1 MTNTTTERET
11 VRERGEIKT
20 SIDYLLHL
28 ADTTLILGQKNAEW
42 CGHGPILEQDIA
54 ITNITLDLVGQAR
67 MYYQYAANMM
77 LKQEGKEE
85 TEDSLAFLRN
95 EREFKNLLICELP
108 NGDWA
113 QTVLRQFLFSVFQQS
128 LLRKLSEGADEELAA
143 IANKSLKEV
152 NYHVKW
158 SSEWVIRLGDGT
170 EESHARMKKAIE
182 NLWMYVGEFFKPAVY
197 EPSFVTEMETE
208 WRSEIETV
216 FTEAGLIIPE
226 NVFMQEGGKTGHHTE
241 YMGYILSEMQTLQR
255 NYPGASW

>member
-1 MTNTTTERET
+1 
-11 VRERGEIKT
+11 
-20 SIDYLLHL
+20 
-28 ADTTLILGQKNAEW
+28 
-42 CGHGPILEQDIA
+42 
-54 ITNITLDLVGQAR
+54 
-67 MYYQYAANMM
+67 
-77 LKQEGKEE
+77 
-85 TEDSLAFLRN
+85 
-95 EREFKNLLICELP
+95 
-108 NGDWA
+108 
-113 QTVLRQFLFSVFQQS
+113 VFQQS

-197 EPSFVTEMETE
+197 EPAFVTEMETE

>member
-1 MTNTTTERET
+1 MSTTQAEQ
-11 VRERGEIKT
+11 IT

-28 ADTTLILGQKNAEW
+28 ADTTLILGQRNAVW

-67 MYYQYAANMM
+67 MYYQYAAK
-77 LKQEGKEE
+77 LIQQKEGREE
-85 TEDSLAFLRN
+85 TEDSLAYLRN
-95 EREFKNLLICELP
+95 ERSFKNLLICELP

-128 LLRKLSEGADEELAA
+128 LLEKLSKSSDEELAA

-170 EESHARMKKAIE
+170 EESHSRISKALE
-182 NLWMYVGEFFKPAVY
+182 SLWLFTGEFFKPATY
-197 EPSFVTEMETE
+197 EPSFVSEIQTE
-208 WRSEIETV
+208 WMSQISAV
-216 FTEAGLIIPE
+216 FTEAGLVVPE
-226 NVFMQEGGKTGHHTE
+226 KVFMQEGGKTGFHTE
-241 YMGYILSEMQTLQR
+241 FLGYVLSEMQTLQR
-255 NYPGASW
+255 NYPGAAW